1 MDPGHLSMVSG
12 IPPEVQV
19 ERNLKETSERFMIS
33 GIRLQLQQMK
43 SREIDTL
50 KRLLI
55 FTREISG

>member
-50 KRLLI
+50 KRL
-55 FTREISG
+55 